1 MRPRIL
7 ITAALSFC
15 LLYGCGGSASDSSG
29 NATLSSSSTSSS
41 SSSANASSS
50 LSSASSSS
58 ATSSSASSAAASSS
72 ATESWTIST
81 GANSADALTGRS
93 FKSLAIALGTM
104 TISSSDL
111 TVGTTSNS
119 STPIT
124 LNGSTIATIA
134 EDSSGLTITA
144 TGSESIDFALS
155 GTYSK
160 TITIYSASDF
170 KLSLNSAT
178 IASTDGPAINIQS
191 KQRAFV
197 TLTGTNTLS
206 DTSTW
211 TARTLADGGSMDL
224 KGTVFSEGPLIFS
237 GSGSL
242 GVTAASKHALCS
254 DAHMRLASGTVTLT
268 AKKKDGI
275 RTNNAF
281 VMDGGSLTITTATG
295 KGIKVEGKEDSSTP
309 IGFVAINA
317 GTLNITSYD
326 KAITASWESAED
338 GTTTTLADDPDP
350 RVTINGGALSIT
362 TTGTPYETTTDSLSP
377 EGIEAKSVLT
387 ITGGTLTINT
397 TDDGLN
403 AGTGIVISG
412 GTLYVKSSVND
423 AIDSNG
429 IMTISGGMVVADGA
443 SGAEGG
449 FDCDSNT
456 FTVTGGTFI
465 GIGGRNSSVTKS
477 ASTQNT
483 VALGNVSAGL
493 LVIKDAA
500 GNIAFAYTMP
510 ETSGAVLL
518 SSSALKTGTSY
529 TVYRGGSI
537 GSHTTLFNGL
547 YIGGSSYSGSTS
559 TGSSF
564 TISSTVTTIN

>member
-1 MRPRIL
+1 MQPRIL
-7 ITAALSFC
+7 ITALLSLS
-15 LLYGCGGSASDSSG
+15 LLYACGGASDSSS
-29 NATLSSSSTSSS
+29 NATLSSSSASSSTSSS
-41 SSSANASSS
+41 SVSSS
-50 LSSASSSS
+50 LSSASSNS
-58 ATSSSASSAAASSS
+58 ATSSSASSASSSSS
-72 ATESWTIST
+72 ATENWTIST
-81 GANSADALTGRS
+81 GANSADTLTGRS

-111 TVGTTSNS
+111 TVGVTSNS

-124 LNGSTIATIA
+124 LNGSTVATLV
-134 EDSSGLTITA
+134 EDSYGLTINA

-155 GTYSK
+155 GSYSK

-170 KLSLNSAT
+170 KLSLNGVT

-197 TLTGTNTLS
+197 VLSGGNTLS

-211 TARTLADGGSMDL
+211 TARTLADGSSMDL

-237 GSGSL
+237 GSGTL

-254 DAHMRLASGTVTLT
+254 DAHVRLSSGTVTLS

-281 VMDGGSLTITTATG
+281 VMDGGTLTITTSAG
-295 KGIKVEGKEDSSTP
+295 KGIKIEGKEDDTTP
-309 IGFVAINA
+309 IGFVAIND

-338 GTTTTLADDPDP
+338 GATTTLADDPDP
-350 RVTINGGALSIT
+350 RVTINGGTLTIT
-362 TTGTPYETTTDSLSP
+362 TTGTPYETSTDSLSP

-387 ITGGTLTINT
+387 ITGGALTINT

-403 AGTGIVISG
+403 AGSHIGISG
-412 GTLYVKSSVND
+412 GSIYVKSSVND

-429 IMTISGGMVVADGA
+429 TMTISGGIVVADGA

-449 FDCDSNT
+449 LDCDSNT
-456 FTVTGGTFI
+456 FSVTGGTFV
-465 GIGGRNSSVTKS
+465 GIGGRNSSVTQS

-483 VALGNVSAGL
+483 VALSNVSAGL

-500 GNIAFAYTMP
+500 GNIAFAYAMP
-510 ETSGAVLL
+510 ETSSAVLL
-518 SSSALKTGTSY
+518 SSSALKTGTTY
-529 TVYRGGSI
+529 TVYRGGSL
-537 GSHTTLFNGL
+537 GSYTSLFNGL
-547 YIGGSSYSGSTS
+547 YLGSSAYSGSTS

-564 TISSTVTTIN
+564 TISSTTTTVK